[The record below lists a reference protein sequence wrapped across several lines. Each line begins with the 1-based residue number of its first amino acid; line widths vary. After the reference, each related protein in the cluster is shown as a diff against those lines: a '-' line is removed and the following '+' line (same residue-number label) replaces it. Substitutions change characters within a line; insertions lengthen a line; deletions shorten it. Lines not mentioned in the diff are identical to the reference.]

1 MQERLQVLARFTGSF
16 LDAVFQHVVPFPDV
30 DELLAMRRKQ
40 VAFLARYGRQSM
52 LQWGDVE
59 TRTINECVEDIADL
73 LREENALVN
82 KHDDD

>member
-1 MQERLQVLARFTGSF
+1 
-16 LDAVFQHVVPFPDV
+16 
-30 DELLAMRRKQ
+30 MRRKQ

-59 TRTINECVEDIADL
+59 TSVINDCVEDIAEL
-73 LREENALVN
+73 LREENAMVS